1 MVVQIDFSGKTHSI
15 SLFLVT
21 ECDFS
26 GAETFLWTAIQP
38 SAPLS
43 NPYSG

>member
-1 MVVQIDFSGKTHSI
+1 MVVQMDFPGKRFSI

-26 GAETFLWTAIQP
+26 GAETFLKTAIQP

>member
-1 MVVQIDFSGKTHSI
+1 MVVQMDFSRKTLYI

-26 GAETFLWTAIQP
+26 GAETYLRTAIQP